1 MKILKMLTVAFP
13 LLMACGCVKIW
24 QDNLDIKTYML
35 QVERPGEGESV
46 PMFGKLWI
54 EDVHVLPPYNVR
66 SLIVRESDVE
76 FSTSYYS
83 ELLMSPTDNFRNLIF
98 DWFSS
103 AGCFKEVSTDD
114 RKGMKYRLLAT
125 VMDFYGDRKT
135 QKAVFRIKV
144 SLFTES
150 ENVLMHKEYAAQIKS
165 ESNHAEDYIRAYNQA
180 TAEIL
185 TMCEQDVRA
194 AISGE

>member
-1 MKILKMLTVAFP
+1 MIQA
-13 LLMACGCVKIW
+13 
-24 QDNLDIKTYML
+24 
-35 QVERPGEGESV
+35 ERPGEGETV
-46 PMFGKLWI
+46 PRFGKLWI

-103 AGCFKEVSTDD
+103 AGCFKEVSMDD

-135 QKAVFRIKV
+135 QEAVLRIKV
-144 SLFTES
+144 SLFAED
-150 ENVLMHKEYAAQIKS
+150 EKVLMHEEYAVRIKS
-165 ESNHAEDYIRAYNQA
+165 ASDHAEEYIRAYNQA

-185 TMCEQDVRA
+185 AMCEKDARA
-194 AISGE
+194 AISSE